1 MRERGKSVS
10 QVNWK
15 PAEIE
20 RKADGSAKDVDI
32 IVIILPLGKKHLITC
47 PRSHS

>member
-10 QVNWK
+10 QVSWK

-20 RKADGSAKDVDI
+20 RQADGSAKDVDI
-32 IVIILPLGKKHLITC
+32 VMILPLNLRKKNI
-47 PRSHS
+47 